1 MLLQPNHEE
10 LERKVDELRRKMEEN
25 KKLRSTATSAIHTP
39 SNSSPASRT
48 GMTVL
53 LTALGM

>member
-1 MLLQPNHEE
+1 
-10 LERKVDELRRKMEEN
+10 MEES

-48 GMTVL
+48 GKKCHEKISTSKMQGSCV
-53 LTALGM
+53 